1 MKQNVGNFDRVARVL
16 IAVAVALLYFTDQI
30 TGTLALILGLVA
42 VILVATSLMSF
53 CPIYKML
60 GLTTRKIEKTA

>member
-60 GLTTRKIEKTA
+60 GLSTRKIEKPA

>member
-60 GLTTRKIEKTA
+60 GLTTRKIEKPA